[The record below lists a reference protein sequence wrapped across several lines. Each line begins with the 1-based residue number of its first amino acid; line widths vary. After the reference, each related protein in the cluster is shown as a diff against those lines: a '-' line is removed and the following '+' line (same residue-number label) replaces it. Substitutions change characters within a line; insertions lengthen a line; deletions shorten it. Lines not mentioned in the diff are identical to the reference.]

1 MKEKLLQ
8 IEGLSVGYG
17 GKTVL
22 QDVDLTVCY
31 RDFLGIIGPNGG
43 GKTTLVKAILG
54 LSGRQSGRI
63 RFFHGGEE
71 CGKIAMGYLPQ
82 YSSID
87 RKFPISVEEVIGSGL
102 SGQKSL
108 WGRFTARQH
117 GLVDEMVERMGLQG
131 LEKRP
136 VEQLSGGQL
145 QRVLLGRALVTKP
158 DLLIL
163 DEPDTYIDRHFGN
176 RLYGLLDEINRDCA
190 VILVSHD
197 VEVLLQH
204 AKSVAFINGT
214 LRYHEGAG
222 IPRAWLDESPFP
234 CGKP

>member
-102 SGQKSL
+102 SGQKSV
-108 WGRFTARQH
+108 ARL
-117 GLVDEMVERMGLQG
+117 GET
-131 LEKRP
+131 
-136 VEQLSGGQL
+136 SGGAAKW
-145 QRVLLGRALVTKP
+145 RA
-158 DLLIL
+158 
-163 DEPDTYIDRHFGN
+163 
-176 RLYGLLDEINRDCA
+176 
-190 VILVSHD
+190 
-197 VEVLLQH
+197 
-204 AKSVAFINGT
+204 VA
-214 LRYHEGAG
+214 AG
-222 IPRAWLDESPFP
+222 PFRARP
-234 CGKP
+234 CR